1 MIIRESAYLINR
13 PAVWVP
19 DSHRRDAESPSQIPR
34 EDADST
40 CHLILRASAS
50 LRLCGKISTVRTI
63 SVKSHHREQLID
75 ITSDVSEL
83 IAKEGNGVCVC
94 FTQHTTCGMTINEN
108 ADPDV
113 QSDMLGFLAR
123 LIPQYE
129 PNFRHF
135 EHNSD
140 AHIKSSLMGSS
151 VTIPFENGKL
161 LLGRWQ
167 GIYLCEF
174 DGPREREI
182 VVGLMVQSGSLS

>member
-1 MIIRESAYLINR
+1 M
-13 PAVWVP
+13 
-19 DSHRRDAESPSQIPR
+19 
-34 EDADST
+34 
-40 CHLILRASAS
+40 
-50 LRLCGKISTVRTI
+50 
-63 SVKSHHREQLID
+63 ID
-75 ITSDVSEL
+75 ISSDVAKL
-83 IAKEGNGVCVC
+83 IPKDASGIVVC

-113 QSDMLGFLAR
+113 QSDMLGFLKR

-129 PNFRHF
+129 PNFKHF

-174 DGPREREI
+174 DGPRERQ
-182 VVGLMVQSGSLS
+182 VVVRMIS